1 MAIKEIP
8 INAKGYYKL
17 FIKNNKQKLEDSLKL
32 LEELEEDIELRH
44 KNILSWIDVYINEFN
59 FDPNQYIEFK
69 NNEYT
74 IGRFYR
80 AAKGLLINKQN
91 DYELVGDLFTLYE
104 LASKQKEI
112 YDLKQDIVLFKKC
125 IALSL
130 KEYTEILRVY
140 YTEVHKHLVLEGE
153 GYAFSGELGWIC
165 VNRCIIDKKHP
176 MLDYSAT
183 KKREKELLEKG
194 ERIYNKEEAD
204 WCLRNGIEYK
214 AKDKRVF
221 ICNEYCYQIP
231 LIDCKLPNA
240 RSLEFKVSDYRHR
253 SCRGKT
259 NDELIELCNRD
270 IKKICE
276 LSVDLKTKVTLCD
289 KANKILYT
297 KFIRN
302 ENQKPFTFTKT
313 NR

>member
-32 LEELEEDIELRH
+32 LEELEEDIEVRH

-59 FDPNQYIEFK
+59 FNPNQYIEFE
-69 NNEYT
+69 NNEYIT
-74 IGRFYR
+74 GKFYR

-91 DYELVGDLFTLYE
+91 DYELVGDLFNLYE

-183 KKREKELLEKG
+183 KKREKELIEKG

-302 ENQKPFTFTKT
+302 ENQKPFIFTKT

>member
-1 MAIKEIP
+1 M
-8 INAKGYYKL
+8 
-17 FIKNNKQKLEDSLKL
+17 
-32 LEELEEDIELRH
+32 
-44 KNILSWIDVYINEFN
+44 
-59 FDPNQYIEFK
+59 
-69 NNEYT
+69 
-74 IGRFYR
+74 
-80 AAKGLLINKQN
+80 LINKQN

-112 YDLKQDIVLFKKC
+112 YDLKQDIILFKKC

-176 MLDYSAT
+176 ILDYSAT
-183 KKREKELLEKG
+183 KKREKELIEKG

>member
-17 FIKNNKQKLEDSLKL
+17 FIKNNKQKFEDSLKL

-165 VNRCIIDKKHP
+165 VNRCIIDKKRP

-289 KANKILYT
+289 KVNKILYT

>member
-8 INAKGYYKL
+8 INAKVYYKL
-17 FIKNNKQKLEDSLKL
+17 FIRNNKQKLEDSLKL
-32 LEELEEDIELRH
+32 LEELEEDVEVRR

-59 FDPNQYIEFK
+59 FNPNQYIEFK
-69 NNEYT
+69 DNKYT
-74 IGRFYR
+74 TGRFYK

-165 VNRCIIDKKHP
+165 VNRCVIDKKHP
-176 MLDYSAT
+176 ILDYSAT
-183 KKREKELLEKG
+183 KKKEKELIEKG

-240 RSLEFKVSDYRHR
+240 RSLKFKVSDYRHR

-276 LSVDLKTKVTLCD
+276 LPVDLKTKVTLCD
-289 KANKILYT
+289 KVNKILYT

>member
-1 MAIKEIP
+1 MTIKEIP
-8 INAKGYYKL
+8 INSKVYYKL
-17 FIKNNKQKLEDSLKL
+17 FVTNNKQKLEDSLKL
-32 LEELEEDIELRH
+32 LEELEEDIEVRH

-59 FDPNQYIEFK
+59 FNPNQYIEFE
-69 NNEYT
+69 NNKYT
-74 IGRFYR
+74 TGKFYR

-112 YDLKQDIVLFKKC
+112 YDLKQNIVLFKKC

-176 MLDYSAT
+176 ILDYAAT
-183 KKREKELLEKG
+183 KKREKELIEKG

-270 IKKICE
+270 IRKICE

-289 KANKILYT
+289 KVNKILYT

>member
-8 INAKGYYKL
+8 TNVRVYYKQ
-17 FIKNNKQKLEDSLKL
+17 FIKYNKQKLEDSLKL
-32 LEELEEDIELRH
+32 LEELKEDIEVRH

-59 FDPNQYIEFK
+59 FNPNQYIEFK

-74 IGRFYR
+74 TGRFYR

-112 YDLKQDIVLFKKC
+112 YDIKQDIILFKKC

-140 YTEVHKHLVLEGE
+140 YTEVHKHLILEGE

-165 VNRCIIDKKHP
+165 VNRCIIDKKRP
-176 MLDYSAT
+176 MLDYAAT
-183 KKREKELLEKG
+183 KKREKELIEKG

-231 LIDCKLPNA
+231 LMDCKLPNA
-240 RSLEFKVSDYRHR
+240 RSLEFKVADYRHKNY
-253 SCRGKT
+253 RGKT

-289 KANKILYT
+289 KVNKILYT

>member
-8 INAKGYYKL
+8 INSKGYYKL

-59 FDPNQYIEFK
+59 FNPHQYTEFE
-69 NNEYT
+69 NNKYT
-74 IGRFYR
+74 TGKFYR
-80 AAKGLLINKQN
+80 ASKGLLINKQN

-112 YDLKQDIVLFKKC
+112 YDLNQDIVLFKKC

-176 MLDYSAT
+176 ILDYAAT
-183 KKREKELLEKG
+183 KKREKELIEKG
-194 ERIYNKEEAD
+194 ERIYNKEEAE

-231 LIDCKLPNA
+231 LIDCRLPNA

-289 KANKILYT
+289 KTNKTLYT

-302 ENQKPFTFTKT
+302 ENQKPFTFTKI

>member
-8 INAKGYYKL
+8 INSKVYYKM
-17 FIKNNKQKLEDSLKL
+17 FVTNNKQKLEDSLKL
-32 LEELEEDIELRH
+32 LEELEEDVEVRH

-59 FDPNQYIEFK
+59 FNPHQYIEFE
-69 NNEYT
+69 NNKYT
-74 IGRFYR
+74 IGKFYR

-112 YDLKQDIVLFKKC
+112 YDLKQNIILFKKC

-176 MLDYSAT
+176 ILDYSAT
-183 KKREKELLEKG
+183 KKREKELIEKG

-289 KANKILYT
+289 KVNKILYT

>member
-8 INAKGYYKL
+8 INAKVYYKL
-17 FIKNNKQKLEDSLKL
+17 FVRNNKQKLEDSLKL
-32 LEELEEDIELRH
+32 LEELEEDIEVRR

-59 FDPNQYIEFK
+59 FNPNQYIEFE

-74 IGRFYR
+74 TGRFYK

-91 DYELVGDLFTLYE
+91 DYELVGDLFNLYE
-104 LASKQKEI
+104 FASKQKEI

-176 MLDYSAT
+176 ILDYSAT
-183 KKREKELLEKG
+183 KKREKELIEKG

>member
-32 LEELEEDIELRH
+32 LEELEEDIEVRH

-59 FDPNQYIEFK
+59 FNPNQYIEFE

-74 IGRFYR
+74 IGRFYK

-112 YDLKQDIVLFKKC
+112 YDLKQDIILFKKC

-176 MLDYSAT
+176 ILDYSAT
-183 KKREKELLEKG
+183 KKREKELIEKG

-276 LSVDLKTKVTLCD
+276 LPVDLKTKVTLCD
-289 KANKILYT
+289 KVNKILYT

>member
-32 LEELEEDIELRH
+32 LEELEEDIEVRH

-176 MLDYSAT
+176 ILDYSAT

-231 LIDCKLPNA
+231 LIDCRLPNA

-289 KANKILYT
+289 KTNKTLYT

-302 ENQKPFTFTKT
+302 ENQKPFTFTKI

>member
-140 YTEVHKHLVLEGE
+140 YTEVHKHLILEGE

-165 VNRCIIDKKHP
+165 VNRCIIDKKRP
-176 MLDYSAT
+176 MLNYSAT
-183 KKREKELLEKG
+183 KKREKELIEKG

>member
-17 FIKNNKQKLEDSLKL
+17 FIKDNKQKLEDSLKL
-32 LEELEEDIELRH
+32 LEEFEEDIEVRH

-183 KKREKELLEKG
+183 KKREKELLKKG

-259 NDELIELCNRD
+259 NDELIELCNKD

>member
-32 LEELEEDIELRH
+32 LEELEEDIEVRH

-176 MLDYSAT
+176 ILGYSAT

>member
-8 INAKGYYKL
+8 INAKVYYKL
-17 FIKNNKQKLEDSLKL
+17 FVRNNKQKLEDSLKL
-32 LEELEEDIELRH
+32 LEELEEDVEVRR

-112 YDLKQDIVLFKKC
+112 YDLKQDIILFKKC

-276 LSVDLKTKVTLCD
+276 LPVDLKTKVTLCD
-289 KANKILYT
+289 KVNKILYT

>member
-17 FIKNNKQKLEDSLKL
+17 FIKDNKQKLEDSLKL
-32 LEELEEDIELRH
+32 LEELEEDIEVRH

-176 MLDYSAT
+176 MLDYAAT
-183 KKREKELLEKG
+183 KKREKELIEKG

>member
-32 LEELEEDIELRH
+32 LEELEEDIEIRH

-183 KKREKELLEKG
+183 KKREKELIEKG

>member
-32 LEELEEDIELRH
+32 LEELEEDIEVRH

-140 YTEVHKHLVLEGE
+140 YTEVHKHLILEGE

-176 MLDYSAT
+176 MLDFAAT
-183 KKREKELLEKG
+183 KKREKELIEKG

-231 LIDCKLPNA
+231 LIDCRLPNA

>member
-8 INAKGYYKL
+8 INVKGYYKL
-17 FIKNNKQKLEDSLKL
+17 FVTNNKQKLEDSLKL
-32 LEELEEDIELRH
+32 LEELEEDVEVRY

-59 FDPNQYIEFK
+59 FNPHQYIEFE
-69 NNEYT
+69 NNKYT
-74 IGRFYR
+74 TGKFYR

-112 YDLKQDIVLFKKC
+112 YDLNQDIVLFKKC

-140 YTEVHKHLVLEGE
+140 YTEVHKRLVLEGE

-176 MLDYSAT
+176 ILDYAAT
-183 KKREKELLEKG
+183 KKREKELIEKG

-204 WCLRNGIEYK
+204 WCLHNGIEYK

-253 SCRGKT
+253 SYRGKT

-289 KANKILYT
+289 KVNKILYT

>member
-112 YDLKQDIVLFKKC
+112 YDLKQNIVLFKKC

-165 VNRCIIDKKHP
+165 VNRCIIDKKRP

-183 KKREKELLEKG
+183 KKRERELIEKG

>member
-8 INAKGYYKL
+8 TNFRVYYRL
-17 FIKNNKQKLEDSLKL
+17 FIEDNKQKLEDTLKQKED
-32 LEELEEDIELRH
+32 LEESVRVKH
-44 KNILSWIDVYINEFN
+44 STVSAWKDVYEKEFEVKLDN
-59 FDPNQYIEFK
+59 YDEFV
-69 NNEYT
+69 NNKYST
-74 IGRFYR
+74 GRFYKV
-80 AAKGLLINKQN
+80 AKGLFINKQN
-91 DYELVGDLFTLYE
+91 DYELVGDLFNLYE

-276 LSVDLKTKVTLCD
+276 LPVDLKTKVTLCD
-289 KANKILYT
+289 KVNKILYT

>member
-8 INAKGYYKL
+8 TNFRVYYRL
-17 FIKNNKQKLEDSLKL
+17 FIEDNKQKLEDTLKQKED
-32 LEELEEDIELRH
+32 LEESVRVKH
-44 KNILSWIDVYINEFN
+44 STVSAWKDVYEKEFEVKLDN
-59 FDPNQYIEFK
+59 YDEFV
-69 NNEYT
+69 NNKYST
-74 IGRFYR
+74 GRFYK

-176 MLDYSAT
+176 ILDYSAT
-183 KKREKELLEKG
+183 KKREKELIEKG

-276 LSVDLKTKVTLCD
+276 LPVDLKTKVTLCD
-289 KANKILYT
+289 KVNKILYT